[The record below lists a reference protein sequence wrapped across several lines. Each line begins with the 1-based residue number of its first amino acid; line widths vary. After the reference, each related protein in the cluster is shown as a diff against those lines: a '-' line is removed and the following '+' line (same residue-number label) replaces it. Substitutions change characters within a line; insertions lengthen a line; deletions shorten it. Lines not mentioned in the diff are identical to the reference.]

1 MRSRDFVLLVLAGKR
16 AAASAARLV
25 ALCLCLTK
33 HLDDCAGALAVCV
46 VSVLTTCCCRAVL
59 THHPRAGKLTETQV
73 LLAHG
78 SKLRLDRWAGSLLV
92 LLLLP
97 SSSCSRRKAHWQGLF
112 GSVGIAAAG
121 TVVTITRA

>member
-25 ALCLCLTK
+25 ALCLCLTISMTV
-33 HLDDCAGALAVCV
+33 LALAVCV